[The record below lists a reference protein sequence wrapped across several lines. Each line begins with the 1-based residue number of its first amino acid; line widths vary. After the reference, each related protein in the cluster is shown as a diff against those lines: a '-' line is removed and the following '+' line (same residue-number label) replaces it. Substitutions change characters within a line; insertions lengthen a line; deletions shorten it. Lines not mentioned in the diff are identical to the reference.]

1 MRWFLLFALTLGACS
16 KGPDADLPAI
26 GSARSLGA
34 EWALVNEQAAKGH
47 LTPAY
52 VHSMRKQLRQ
62 QLQTEAGS
70 LTRPDSRYGAEIHA
84 LLAEPDEA
92 APDQLRGHA
101 DKLRQY
107 EDSLESA

>member
-1 MRWFLLFALTLGACS
+1 MRWLLLFAFTLAACA

-34 EWALVNEQAAKGH
+34 EWALVNEQAAQGH

-52 VHSMRKQLRQ
+52 VQSMRKQLRQ
-62 QLQTEAGS
+62 QLQTEASS
-70 LTRPDSRYGAEIHA
+70 LTRPDSGYGQEIRA
-84 LLAEPDEA
+84 LLAEPDA
-92 APDQLRGHA
+92 ATPGELRGHA
-101 DKLRQY
+101 DKLKQI